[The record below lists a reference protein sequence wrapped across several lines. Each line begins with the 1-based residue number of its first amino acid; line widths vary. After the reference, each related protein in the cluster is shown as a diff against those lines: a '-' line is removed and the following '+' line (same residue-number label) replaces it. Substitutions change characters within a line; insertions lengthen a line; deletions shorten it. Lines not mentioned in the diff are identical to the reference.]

1 MSSITPVIGKCK
13 HFLQIFFKAH
23 IADVLDTGADA
34 VKRVSS
40 VALILLDRQV
50 DRPTLDGSL
59 DDRFH
64 IQVSFSDLSELDAL
78 LLEYGSAPPDSLSGS
93 AAILSCR

>member
-1 MSSITPVIGKCK
+1 MSCITPVIGKCK

-23 IADVLDTGADA
+23 IADVLDTGADT

-40 VALILLDRQV
+40 VALILFDRQV

-78 LLEYGSAPPDSLSGS
+78 LLEYGPAP
-93 AAILSCR
+93 